1 MASMAVPES
10 VQRALAAKGDRKT
23 DFERLKA
30 ALHLQEPDYV
40 PLFEMGIEPE
50 IKQQFMGRPLKGH
63 ADEIEFFRLAG
74 YDVYPVS
81 LSVVSVNVRPVEGTA
96 PDSEKTTGVGVRTH
110 TTSIYKA
117 ELEAY
122 TERHWAEMH
131 KGVITTKEEFA
142 AYPWPDPD
150 NLDFSVLDEVGA
162 LLPPGMKIGVVIG
175 KVFTGVWFM
184 MGMETFMLAYMD
196 DPELIDMMYGKI
208 VPLQQRVMEAAMDHP
223 AVGCSFHADDL
234 SGTNGPLVHP
244 DHYRKYVFPCYKT
257 MCDMAKAA
265 DKPFIYHSDGDISMI
280 IEDLIGLGIDG
291 WHPVE
296 KQAHDINEIKAKYGD
311 RIALLGNIDLQYTLT
326 KGTPQEVDEEV
337 RTRIHDLAPGGGYCV
352 SSGNSV
358 PEYVPIDNYAAMLEA
373 TFKYGKYPI
382 TVN

>member
-1 MASMAVPES
+1 MAVPQS
-10 VQRALAAKGDRKT
+10 VQKALAAKGDRKT
-23 DFERLKA
+23 DFERLTT
-30 ALHLQEPDYV
+30 ALKHQEPDYV

-63 ADEIEFFRLAG
+63 AEEIEFFRLAG
-74 YDVYPVS
+74 FDIYPVS
-81 LSVVSVNVRPVEGTA
+81 LSVINVNTRPVQGTER
-96 PDSEKTTGVGVRTH
+96 PKGKTTGVGVSSHAARTY
-110 TTSIYKA
+110 TA

-131 KGVITTKEEFA
+131 KGVITTKEEFQ

-150 NLDFSVLDEVGA
+150 SLDFSVLDEVGA

-184 MGMETFMLAYMD
+184 MGMETFMFAYVD
-196 DPELIDMMYGKI
+196 DPELIDLMYGKI
-208 VPLQQRVMEAAMDHP
+208 IPLQQRVMEAAMEHP
-223 AVGCSFHADDL
+223 AVGLSFHADDL

-244 DHYRKYVFPCYKT
+244 DHYRQYAFPCYKQ
-257 MCDMAKAA
+257 MCDMAKAV
-265 DKPFIYHSDGDISMI
+265 DKPFIYHSDGNISTV
-280 IEDLIGLGIDG
+280 IEDLIDLGITG

-296 KQAHDINEIKAKYGD
+296 KQAHDINVVKAQYGD
-311 RIALLGNIDLQYTLT
+311 RIALLGNIDLQFTLT
-326 KGTPQEVDEEV
+326 KGTPQQVADEV
-337 RTRIHDLAPGGGYCV
+337 RTRIRDLAPGGGYCV

-373 TFKYGKYPI
+373 TYRYGKYPI
-382 TVN
+382 VLD